1 MGIMRIK
8 AEQIIS
14 EVENLK
20 TVERNSYLNG
30 SEASKLI
37 WADLEKHLKHLR
49 TVMKAGDFDG
59 IGERE
64 IPVII
69 DKIKI
74 KKSDW
79 MALVTIEKAREV
91 NAAATA
97 AEIVNSKYK
106 AAKDVESKR
115 SALRNPPEVKS
126 PLYELGKWFD
136 LNRSGIESFCATT
149 FIVVLIQL
157 ALNVY
162 LFNQVRITT
171 QYSII
176 DPLEQQLSVTESKNI
191 QMAKR
196 LSNMKKEITLYRTL
210 MKNMPLGSPKRQTS
224 KVEFDSLESLGLV
237 APDNKDLVSLTT
249 ADSNWAD

>member
-1 MGIMRIK
+1 MRLK

-20 TVERNSYLNG
+20 AIERNSYLNG
-30 SEASKLI
+30 SESAKAI
-37 WADLEKHLKHLR
+37 WSDLERYVKNLR
-49 TVMKAGDFDG
+49 TVMKAGDFDDLA
-59 IGERE
+59 ERE

-69 DKIKI
+69 EKIKI

-79 MALVTIEKAREV
+79 LALVSIEKAREI
-91 NAAATA
+91 NSAATA

-106 AAKDVESKR
+106 ASKDIGSKR
-115 SALRNPPEVKS
+115 AALRAQPEAKG
-126 PLYELGKWFD
+126 PLDELGEWFE
-136 LNRSGIESFCATT
+136 LNRSSIESFCATT
-149 FIVVLIQL
+149 FIVILIQL

-176 DPLEQQLSVTESKNI
+176 DPLEQQLQVTESKNI

-196 LSNMKKEITLYRTL
+196 LSNMKKEVALYRTL
-210 MKNMPLGSPKRQTS
+210 MKNMPLGAPKKQTS
-224 KVEFDSLESLGLV
+224 KLKIDSLESLGLV
-237 APDNKDLVSLTT
+237 APDNKDLVSLISDT
-249 ADSNWAD
+249 NWAD